1 MRETM
6 ATGQAALRRPRD
18 SAANPGFGPEFGPWL
33 AQASILVIDD
43 EPGMRNFLMRT
54 LGPRCKR
61 LDEAADTEEA
71 SKKLDKNHYDVV
83 ILDNIMPGKN
93 GVDWLAEQRA
103 IGFFSNAILMTAY
116 ADLETAIQALRAGA
130 VDFVL
135 KPFRS
140 NQLLNAVARCLDQ
153 MRLQRENTVL
163 RYELKSTS
171 DHVLL
176 RDKLIGG
183 SQAINDVR
191 EALARVAPLPTS
203 VLLTGRSGTGKE
215 VAARSLHALSER
227 ADKPFVPVNCAAIP
241 PDMIETELFGHLK
254 GAFTGAESAREGLFM
269 HAQNG
274 TLFLDEIGELPLA
287 TQSKLLRVL
296 EDRRIRPVGSEREI
310 PVDLRF
316 VFATNAELEKQV
328 EAGRFRADLFF
339 RIDVMQI
346 HLPPL
351 KDRGGD
357 VQELADLF
365 MRKLSQQLGT
375 PQVPISAEARAAL
388 AAYDWPGNVRE
399 LRNLVERSLILGR
412 FPDDF
417 GGGPAAPVG
426 ARGQSLA
433 DVERRHILSV
443 LQGAGGDRDA
453 AAAKLGISRK
463 TIDRKCAAWNA

>member
-1 MRETM
+1 M
-6 ATGQAALRRPRD
+6 ASGQAARAPRNM
-18 SAANPGFGPEFGPWL
+18 AADPEFGPWL

-43 EPGMRNFLMRT
+43 EPGMRNFLART
-54 LGPRCKR
+54 LGPRCMR

-71 SKKLDKNHYDVV
+71 SRKLDANHYDVV

-116 ADLETAIQALRAGA
+116 ADLETAIRALRAGA
-130 VDFVL
+130 VDFIL

-153 MRLQRENTVL
+153 MRLQRENYVL

-183 SQAINDVR
+183 SRAIRDVR
-191 EALARVAPLPTS
+191 DTIARVAPLPTS
-203 VLLTGRSGTGKE
+203 VLLTGQSGTGKE
-215 VAARSLHALSER
+215 VAARSLHSLSER
-227 ADKPFVPVNCAAIP
+227 TDKPFVPVNCAAIP

-254 GAFTGAESAREGLFM
+254 GAFTGAEAAREGLFM
-269 HAQNG
+269 HAQGG
-274 TLFLDEIGELPLA
+274 TLFLDEIGELPPA

-316 VFATNAELEKQV
+316 VFATNAELEKLV
-328 EAGRFRADLFF
+328 EAGQFRADLFF
-339 RIDVMQI
+339 RINVMQI

-351 KDRGGD
+351 RDRGED

-365 MRKLSQQLGT
+365 MAKLSQQLGM
-375 PQVPISAEARAAL
+375 PKVPIGAEARAAL
-388 AAYDWPGNVRE
+388 AAYGWPGNVRE
-399 LRNLVERSLILGR
+399 LRNLIERTLILGR
-412 FPDDF
+412 FPHDF
-417 GGGPAAPVG
+417 GGGIRAMPESVEG
-426 ARGQSLA
+426 GESLA
-433 DVERRHILSV
+433 DIERRHILAV
-443 LQGAGGDRDA
+443 LNRLGGDREA
-453 AAAKLGISRK
+453 AARQLGISRK
-463 TIDRKCAAWNA
+463 TIDRKCASWNV